1 MRVNP
6 KIWLTR
12 HIQVGLS
19 ALGRL
24 SRTPLS
30 TLMTTT
36 VIGITLALPTG
47 LYLLLTNL
55 QHLAGS
61 WESAT
66 TISLFL
72 KMNTGDQQAGQLARR
87 LRERDGIDQVE
98 VISRNA
104 AMQEF
109 RRLSG
114 FSEALEALGDNP
126 LPPVLVIQPDLRFDD
141 PDNAEKLLEEMRT
154 LPEVDI
160 ARLDMQWVKRFHA
173 ITEIARRGV
182 LVIASL
188 LGMAVL
194 LVIGNTIRLEIQ
206 NRRAEIEVTRL
217 VGATNA
223 FIRRPFLYSGLW
235 YGLLGGTIA
244 WLLVSVAFWLL
255 QNPVER
261 LAALYHSGFGLTT
274 MDASLILT
282 LLGGSAL
289 LGLFGSWLS
298 VSRHL
303 SGTEPN

>member
-1 MRVNP
+1 MRIRL

-12 HIQVGLS
+12 HLQVGLS

-24 SRTPLS
+24 TRSPLS

-66 TISLFL
+66 TVSLFL
-72 KMNTGDQQAGQLARR
+72 KMDISDQQAQELARR
-87 LRERDGIDQVE
+87 LRERNGIDGVE
-98 VISRNA
+98 AISRNA

-126 LPPVLVIQPDLRFDD
+126 LPPVLVIQPGLRFDD
-141 PDNAEKLLEEMRT
+141 PENARRLLEEMRS

-182 LVIASL
+182 LVIATL

-235 YGLLGGTIA
+235 YGLIGGAIA
-244 WLLVSVAFWLL
+244 WALVSVAFWLL
-255 QNPVER
+255 QHPVER

-274 MDASLILT
+274 MDIHLVMT

-289 LGLFGSWLS
+289 LGLFGSWIS

-303 SGTEPN
+303 RGIEPD

>member
-1 MRVNP
+1 MRSP

-12 HIQVGLS
+12 HLQVSLS

-24 SRTPLS
+24 TRTPLS

-36 VIGITLALPTG
+36 VIGITLALPAG

-55 QHLAGS
+55 QHLAGT
-61 WESAT
+61 WEGTT

-72 KMNTGDQQAGQLARR
+72 KMDTSDQQAGRLARV
-87 LRERDGIDQVE
+87 LRTRSGIDGVE
-98 VISRNA
+98 VISRDA

-114 FSEALEALGDNP
+114 FSEALVALGDNP
-126 LPPVLVIQPDLRFDD
+126 LPPVLVIQPGLRFDD
-141 PDNAEKLLEEMRT
+141 PENAQRLLEDLRA

-182 LVIASL
+182 LVIATL

-223 FIRRPFLYSGLW
+223 FIRRPFLYGGLW
-235 YGLLGGTIA
+235 YGLLGGAIA

-255 QNPVER
+255 QHPVER

-274 MDASLILT
+274 LDAHLILA

-303 SGTEPN
+303 RGIEPD